1 MIVLTQTAAEKT
13 AEKTAETVNNV
24 KSGAVKEWLDSLLPK
39 ALSFF
44 WCVVLA
50 FLVWIIGRW
59 ILQRIRNMIK
69 KIMNRHNIETG
80 VVQFVDSLV
89 KWIGYIVMIV
99 IILNLFGIET
109 SSMAAAIASLGV
121 TAGLAMQGSLSNFAG
136 GVLILLLHPFRVGDY
151 IKEDTHGNEGTVK
164 EISLFY
170 TKLATIDKK
179 IIVIPNGVLANSS
192 LTNASASDIRLLDLD
207 FTIGYDDDIKKAKDV
222 LKSVA
227 ENEDRRLKDQPVSV
241 FVRNLGDNAVTIAV
255 RLSVKNDDYWDVR
268 SDLIEAEKYALD
280 NNGISIPYPQLDVH
294 SK

>member
-1 MIVLTQTAAEKT
+1 MVVLTQTAAEKT

-121 TAGLAMQGSLSNFAG
+121 TAGPAMQGSLSNFAG

>member
-1 MIVLTQTAAEKT
+1 MLVLTQTAAEKT

-227 ENEDRRLKDQPVSV
+227 ENEDRRLKDQPVST

>member
-1 MIVLTQTAAEKT
+1 MVVLTQTAAEKT

>member
-1 MIVLTQTAAEKT
+1 MIFLTQSAADKTVEKT
-13 AEKTAETVNNV
+13 KEAVNGI
-24 KSGAVKEWLDSLLPK
+24 KMGTVKEWLDGLLPK

-59 ILQRIRNMIK
+59 ILNRIRNMIK
-69 KIMNRHNIETG
+69 KFMNRRNIETG
-80 VVQFVDSLV
+80 VVQFVDSLI

-109 SSMAAAIASLGV
+109 SSMAAAIASIGV

-136 GVLILLLHPFRVGDY
+136 GVLILILHPFKVGDY

-192 LTNASASDIRLLDLD
+192 LTNASESDIRLLDLD

-222 LKSVA
+222 LRTVA
-227 ENEDRRLKDQPVSV
+227 ESEDRRIKDQPVSV
-241 FVRNLGDNAVTIAV
+241 FVRDLGDNAVTIAV
-255 RLSVKNDDYWDVR
+255 RLTVNNNDYWNVR

-280 NNGISIPYPQLDVH
+280 ENGISIPYPQLDVH
-294 SK
+294 SN